1 MLLMEEGERI
11 AREEHFSNKI
21 SVISGANCVYNNLII
36 AKCMYCIIPY
46 FNVSDQSD
54 CSITSA

>member
-36 AKCMYCIIPY
+36 AKCMYCII
-46 FNVSDQSD
+46 
-54 CSITSA
+54 I